1 MIITTPRRYL
11 DHTNTIAFLQSSR
24 RAAYHP
30 NKKKHFAKILFWAC
44 SPLRRSTHTSNP
56 YKKKVHHKQ
65 MSNNTNQIIC
75 VWTFGIWILTE

>member
-44 SPLRRSTHTSNP
+44 SPLRRSIHTRNP
-56 YKKKVHHKQ
+56 YKKKSTT
-65 MSNNTNQIIC
+65 SNRAIYKSNHLCMDFWNLDTH
-75 VWTFGIWILTE
+75 